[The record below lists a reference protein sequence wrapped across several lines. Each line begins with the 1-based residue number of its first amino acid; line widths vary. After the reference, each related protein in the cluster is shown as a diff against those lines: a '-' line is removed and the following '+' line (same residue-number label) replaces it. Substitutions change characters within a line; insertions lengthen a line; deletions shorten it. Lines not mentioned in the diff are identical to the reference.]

1 MTHVFLREKLLAEAA
16 KQKPAEAPVGAQS
29 IGMVPVDHAFNV
41 KGVGVV
47 ILGVVTSGFVQKH
60 ATLNVLPAG
69 KTAQV
74 RSIQKHD
81 DEFDVAGEGDRVGLS
96 IKEYRG

>member
-1 MTHVFLREKLLAEAA
+1 
-16 KQKPAEAPVGAQS
+16 
-29 IGMVPVDHAFNV
+29 VPVDHAFNV

-47 ILGVVTSGFVQKH
+47 VLGIVVYGAVQKH
-60 ATLNVLPAG
+60 ATLNVLARR

-81 DEFDVAGEGDRVGLS
+81 EEFDVAWEGDRVGLA
-96 IKEYRG
+96 